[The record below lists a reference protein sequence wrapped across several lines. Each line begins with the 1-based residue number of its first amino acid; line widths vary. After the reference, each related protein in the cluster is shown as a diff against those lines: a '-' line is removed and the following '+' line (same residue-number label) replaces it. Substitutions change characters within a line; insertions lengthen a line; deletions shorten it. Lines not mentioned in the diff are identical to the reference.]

1 MVHEAYPDTRDRMAV
16 TESMILEAILAGDLE
31 RLRKWGRQG
40 VRATTAEPL
49 MHAAESGSLDMVR
62 CLVQE
67 LGADVN
73 QAMPD
78 GETPL
83 TLIVAGSYDQLPV
96 VCCLIELGAEVGAVN
111 ARGDTALLKS
121 AFFGRYLTMQYL
133 LEHAGANIED
143 ENNNGD
149 TVWDLLDNHLDRRR
163 DRQRDE
169 EDPSA
174 LAALLQVLLLR
185 GEGDGDTA
193 LLKSAREGHY
203 STMQYLLE
211 HADANLGA
219 IKRGD
224 TVWDFMTYHVQRGNR
239 MKSNP
244 AALIALM
251 RVIVLRGAPP
261 PALVA
266 LLLPEIA
273 CVVQEG
279 ARLQAQLPAYLVQRR
294 ALLDA
299 HCPVLLPPLRAL
311 IHAYMELTTTEELW
325 ATGLGA
331 AP

>member
-1 MVHEAYPDTRDRMAV
+1 
-16 TESMILEAILAGDLE
+16 MILEAILAGDLE
-31 RLRKWGRQG
+31 RLQEWGRQG

-49 MHAAESGSLDMVR
+49 MHAAESGSFEIIR
-62 CLVQE
+62 CLVLE

-83 TLIVAGSYDQLPV
+83 TLIVAGSYGEMPV
-96 VCCLIELGAEVGAVN
+96 VCCLIELGADVGAVN

-133 LEHAGANIED
+133 LEHADANIED

-163 DRQRDE
+163 DRQRQE

-174 LAALLQVLLLR
+174 LAALLHVLLL
-185 GEGDGDTA
+185 GDADRNVDTV

-211 HADANLGA
+211 DADANIGA
-219 IKRGD
+219 IRRGD

-239 MKSNP
+239 MKSDP

-266 LLLPEIA
+266 LFLPEIA

-279 ARLQAQLPAYLVQRR
+279 ARLRAQLPAYLVQRR

-299 HCPVLLPPLRAL
+299 HCPALLPPLRAL
-311 IHAYMELTTTEELW
+311 IHAYMELATTEEVW